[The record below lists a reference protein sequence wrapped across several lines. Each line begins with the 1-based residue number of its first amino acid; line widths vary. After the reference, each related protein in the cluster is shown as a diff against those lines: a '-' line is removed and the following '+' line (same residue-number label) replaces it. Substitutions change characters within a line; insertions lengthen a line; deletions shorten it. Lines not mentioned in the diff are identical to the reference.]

1 MTTAH
6 KNATVTSNI
15 IETLLS
21 NLPEGSIQV
30 GSAEFA
36 IPPTVE
42 GELRYAELKVTA
54 KNNKATKVSPAYDPQ
69 AKREDWLAELG
80 ERERKAQER
89 DERKAKKIAADKAKR
104 AAKE

>member
-1 MTTAH
+1 MTTAQ
-6 KNATVTSNI
+6 KNAKVKSNI

-36 IPPTVE
+36 IPTTAE

>member
-1 MTTAH
+1 MTTAQ
-6 KNATVTSNI
+6 KNAKVKSNI

-36 IPPTVE
+36 IPTTVE

-54 KNNKATKVSPAYDPQ
+54 KNNKASTAV
-69 AKREDWLAELG
+69 
-80 ERERKAQER
+80 
-89 DERKAKKIAADKAKR
+89 KKLTSQK
-104 AAKE
+104 KEKTLS

>member
-1 MTTAH
+1 MTTAQ
-6 KNATVTSNI
+6 KNAKVKSNI

-36 IPPTVE
+36 IPTTVE

-80 ERERKAQER
+80 ERERKA
-89 DERKAKKIAADKAKR
+89 KKIAADKVKR

>member
-1 MTTAH
+1 MTTAQ
-6 KNATVTSNI
+6 KNAKVKSNI

-36 IPPTVE
+36 IPTTVE
-42 GELRYAELKVTA
+42 GELRYAEIKV
-54 KNNKATKVSPAYDPQ
+54 KATKVSPAYDPQ
-69 AKREDWLAELG
+69 VKREDWLAEMG
-80 ERERKAQER
+80 ERERKAQEKA
-89 DERKAKKIAADKAKR
+89 EAKAKKIAADKAKK

>member
-1 MTTAH
+1 MTTAQ
-6 KNATVTSNI
+6 KNAKVKSNI

-21 NLPEGSIQV
+21 NLPEGSIHA

-36 IPPTVE
+36 TPTTHE
-42 GELRYAELKVTA
+42 GELRCAELKVTA

-89 DERKAKKIAADKAKR
+89 DERKAKKIAADKVKR

>member
-1 MTTAH
+1 M
-6 KNATVTSNI
+6 
-15 IETLLS
+15 
-21 NLPEGSIQV
+21 
-30 GSAEFA
+30 
-36 IPPTVE
+36 
-42 GELRYAELKVTA
+42 
-54 KNNKATKVSPAYDPQ
+54 SPAYDPQ

>member
-1 MTTAH
+1 MTTAQ
-6 KNATVTSNI
+6 KNAKVKSNI

-36 IPPTVE
+36 IPTTVE

-89 DERKAKKIAADKAKR
+89 DERKAKKITADKAKR